1 MKKNLLVL
9 GLFIACMACNRLPE
23 QAVLVEDF
31 PATYTLQGDSIRN
44 FDDEL
49 GIMDILNAGD
59 YFLCPSHGT
68 DYHFAVYQKDS
79 LTNMTRRMVKLKSGF

>member
-44 FDDEL
+44 FDDE
-49 GIMDILNAGD
+49 
-59 YFLCPSHGT
+59 
-68 DYHFAVYQKDS
+68 
-79 LTNMTRRMVKLKSGF
+79 